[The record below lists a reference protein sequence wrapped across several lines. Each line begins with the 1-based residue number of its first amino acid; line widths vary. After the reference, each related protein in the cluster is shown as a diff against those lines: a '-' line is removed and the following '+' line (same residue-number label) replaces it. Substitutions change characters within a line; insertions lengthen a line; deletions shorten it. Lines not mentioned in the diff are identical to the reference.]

1 MPIAV
6 VRFVVAAVAAL
17 ALATVPVYPGAVSD
31 AARMK
36 KERQADPKRTNAA
49 YLTPDSFEK
58 VMAFYKAQPGAK
70 QDNTFSIGN
79 TENEKIGLFYIGDQT
94 VAINWPESMTDKS
107 GKRVA
112 ATAFSID
119 KTE

>member
-1 MPIAV
+1 MTTAV

-17 ALATVPVYPGAVSD
+17 AFATVPVYPGAVSD
-31 AARMK
+31 AARIK

-70 QDNTFSIGN
+70 QDNNIPASATRRTRKSASSTSAIRPSPSIGRR
-79 TENEKIGLFYIGDQT
+79 
-94 VAINWPESMTDKS
+94 A
-107 GKRVA
+107 
-112 ATAFSID
+112 
-119 KTE
+119 

>member
-1 MPIAV
+1 MSI
-6 VRFVVAAVAAL
+6 VVARYVVTAVAAL
-17 ALATVPVYPGAVSD
+17 SLTTVPVYPGAVSD
-31 AARMK
+31 VARMK
-36 KERQADPKRTNAA
+36 AERQADPKRTNAA

-58 VMAFYKAQPGAK
+58 VMAFYRAQPGAK

-79 TENEKIGLFYIGDQT
+79 TDKEKLGLFYIGDKS
-94 VAINWPESMTDKS
+94 VAINWPENMTDKS
-107 GKRVA
+107 GKHVV

>member
-1 MPIAV
+1 MPIAIA
-6 VRFVVAAVAAL
+6 RLAVIAAL
-17 ALATVPVYPGAVSD
+17 ALATIPVYPGAVAD
-31 AARMK
+31 TARMK
-36 KERQADPKRTNAA
+36 AERKADPTRTNAA

-79 TENEKIGLFYIGDQT
+79 NDRQKIGLFYIGDKS
-94 VAINWPESMTDKS
+94 VAINWPENMTDKS
-107 GKRVA
+107 GKHVV

-119 KTE
+119 KSE

>member
-1 MPIAV
+1 MSTAI
-6 VRFVVAAVAAL
+6 VRLVIAAVAAF
-17 ALATVPVYPGAVSD
+17 ALASIPVYPGAVSD
-31 AARMK
+31 VARMK
-36 KERQADPKRTNAA
+36 AERKADATRTNAA

-79 TENEKIGLFYIGDQT
+79 NDKEKIGLFYIGDQT
-94 VAINWPESMTDKS
+94 VAINWPEYMTDKS
-107 GKRVA
+107 GKRVT

>member
-1 MPIAV
+1 MTTV
-6 VRFVVAAVAAL
+6 VARFVVAAVAAL
-17 ALATVPVYPGAVSD
+17 AFATVPVYPGAVSD
-31 AARMK
+31 VARMK
-36 KERQADPKRTNAA
+36 AERKADPKRTNAA

-94 VAINWPESMTDKS
+94 VAINWPENMTDKS